1 MIMRLCEPDGWD
13 DRDGLVGS
21 ADAFVVDYGVKRVC
35 ALFTRRILRCSS
47 EPSSAMELS
56 APGAPRSR
64 SVHLHPRHLTQP
76 HVAASSCALTG
87 PRRGC
92 VRTCCAGRACEDGR
106 ALTGPS

>member
-47 EPSSAMELS
+47 EPSSAMELLYLRQVL
-56 APGAPRSR
+56 PEVVPFIFT
-64 SVHLHPRHLTQP
+64 PDT
-76 HVAASSCALTG
+76 
-87 PRRGC
+87 
-92 VRTCCAGRACEDGR
+92 
-106 ALTGPS
+106 